1 MTNPTTKT
9 HSVVINIYNPEDFSI
24 KAIID
29 IPDDRDEEEYISEV
43 LSKFEK
49 VSYIDW
55 DYT

>member
-1 MTNPTTKT
+1 MTNPTTKA
-9 HSVVINIYNPEDFSI
+9 HYVIVNIYNPDDFSI
-24 KAIID
+24 KAMIVV
-29 IPDDRDEEEYISEV
+29 PDDRDEEEYISEV